1 MVQDTVNPWAT
12 FRFALAYPDQR
23 HLEIFREYCDPAPTL
38 EELRSKYI
46 DLFEAGLPHPKC
58 PLLEGYYLLNR
69 PTGEV
74 VLENKLFFQHFGL
87 RMESK
92 AAPDH
97 LLTQLEF
104 LSWLEHCIAAGN
116 PERESL
122 ERARQDFIERHLSHW
137 VPKAARSLAK
147 QGVEC
152 YAAVF
157 ESLAAQIEESL
168 KASDS
173 REELRSSHEIADSR

>member
-1 MVQDTVNPWAT
+1 MVQDAINPWAA

-23 HLEIFREYCDPAPTL
+23 HLDVFREQFDGTLSSL
-38 EELRSKYI
+38 EELRSRYI

-69 PTGEV
+69 PAGEV

-97 LLTQLEF
+97 LHTQLEF
-104 LSWLEHCIAAGN
+104 LSWIEHCLAVGN
-116 PERESL
+116 PEPESL
-122 ERARQDFIERHLSHW
+122 ERARNDFVVRHLAHW
-137 VPKAARSLAK
+137 VPKAAQSLANR
-147 QGVEC
+147 GEGA
-152 YAAVF
+152 YAAIF
-157 ESLAAQIEESL
+157 KSLAAHVEDVL
-168 KASDS
+168 T
-173 REELRSSHEIADSR
+173 IAQMERTKIQG